1 MTGLYLHIPF
11 CWKKCN
17 YCSFSS
23 FPGRESLY
31 TRYVSSLC
39 KELQI
44 LSHEHKERIVDT
56 VFLGGGTPT
65 VIGSDLLSQII
76 DYIFAQ
82 FHIADGAEI
91 SIEVNPKT
99 INFSGLSRL
108 RRAGINRISI
118 GVQSLNDTELKTL
131 ARIHSAT
138 EATDCFTLARRAGF
152 SNISID
158 LMYGLPGQ
166 TVGSWEKTLATVVGM
181 KPEHLSLYQ
190 LSIEPGTR
198 FFSLY
203 EQGKLTLPAEED
215 ILMMDEVTERFC
227 NSGPYRRYE
236 ISNFSLLGYQCLH
249 NVNYW
254 KNGNYLAAGAGAVS
268 CIDSVRCRRC
278 ESPEEYMNKIDQAAS
293 LYVETEKLSLE
304 ASFRETVIMGLRL
317 IDGVAMGR
325 LQKRYGIDLLEYYG
339 STVTKLVAADYLI
352 IEGGRMRLSPS
363 GLQVANSIMAEL
375 V

>member
-11 CWKKCN
+11 CWKKCD

-39 KELQI
+39 KELQV
-44 LSHEHKERIVDT
+44 LSHEHKERTIDT
-56 VFLGGGTPT
+56 VFIGGGTPT
-65 VIGSDLLSQII
+65 AIGSDLLAQIVE
-76 DYIFAQ
+76 YSVTH
-82 FHIADGAEI
+82 FHITDDAEF
-91 SIEVNPKT
+91 SVEVNPKT
-99 INFSGLSRL
+99 ISFSGLLRL
-108 RRAGINRISI
+108 KRAGVNRISI
-118 GVQSLNDTELKTL
+118 GIQSLDDTELKVL
-131 ARIHSAT
+131 GRIHSAA
-138 EATDCFTLARRAGF
+138 EATDCFSLARKAGF

-158 LMYGLPGQ
+158 LMYGLPAQ
-166 TVGSWEKTLATVVGM
+166 TAASWEKTLAMGVGM

-203 EQGKLTLPAEED
+203 EQGKLSLPAEED
-215 ILMMDEVTERFC
+215 ILRMDEITERIC

-236 ISNFSLLGYQCLH
+236 ISNYSLPGYQCLH

-268 CIDSVRCRRC
+268 CLDSVRCRRC
-278 ESPEEYMNKIDQAAS
+278 ETPEEYMNKIDQAAS

-317 IDGVAMGR
+317 IDGVGMSR

-339 STVTKLVAADYLI
+339 STLTQLVAADYLI
-352 IEGGRMRLSPS
+352 IEEGRMRLSPS
-363 GLQVANSIMAEL
+363 GLQVANAIMAEL